1 MSLLGTI
8 NPNPTRSQ
16 SVVSHNFRQTEITTT
31 TTEVIQPLPP
41 SSDQS
46 KSEDGETLQGDEEKI
61 EARVGDLAR
70 RLTRQSTRFSIKSS
84 LDNPFSVDDPE
95 STVNPHSAKFKARDW
110 MKMLLAIKSRDPD
123 RYPDRTA
130 GVAFKNLNVHG
141 FGSPTD
147 YQKDVLNSVME
158 IATMARKMVGMKM
171 QRIQILREF
180 DGLVKSGEMLV
191 VLGRPGSGCSTLL
204 KTIAGEM
211 NGIEMSEESVL
222 NYQGISSKQ
231 MQKYFRGEAIYSA
244 ETDIHFPQLSVGD
257 TLKFAALARA
267 PRNRFEGI
275 SADQYAEHMRD
286 VVMAMLGL
294 SHTINTRVGNDF
306 IRGVSGGER
315 KRVSIAEA
323 TLSQSPLQCWDNSTR
338 GLDSANALEFCKN
351 LSLMS
356 KYSGIAA
363 CLAIYQA
370 SQNAYDL
377 FDKVTVLYEGRQIYF
392 GPTTEAKKFFVDMG
406 FECPDRQTTADFLTS
421 LTSPAERIVRPGFEG
436 RVPRTPDE
444 FAAAWKKSEAR
455 AQLVREIDEF
465 EQQYPIGGSSH
476 QAFVDARK
484 AMQAKTQRVKSP
496 YTISMWNQ
504 ISICVTRG
512 FQRLRGDFS
521 LTATALIGNFIMA
534 LIIGSVFFNLPKT
547 TESFYAR
554 SALLFFA
561 VLLNAFSSALE
572 ILTLYAQRP
581 IVEKQ
586 ARYAFYHPFA
596 EAMASML
603 CDTPYKLINSFTF
616 NVPLYLM
623 TGLRREADAFFTFWI
638 FSVVTTFTM
647 SMVFRTIAATSR
659 SLSQALVPA
668 ALLILGM
675 VIYTGFTIPTRN
687 MLGWSR
693 WMNYI
698 NPIAYSFESFMVNEF
713 ADRTFECA
721 AIIPSMGE
729 YESVS
734 MSHRICSTVGAQPGS
749 KDVSGTLYLGLSFE
763 YTKPHLWRNMGIL
776 IGFMVFFAFTYLV
789 GTEYISEAKSK
800 GEVLLFRQGH
810 QPKTPKGEGDIEAS
824 PGPSAGAKTDESS
837 PQASAGIQ
845 RQTSI
850 FHWQDVCYDIKIKGE
865 PRSILDN
872 VDGWV
877 KPGTCTALMGV
888 SGAGKTTLLD
898 VLATRVTMGVVTGEM
913 LVDGNPRD
921 QSFQRKT
928 GYVQQQD
935 LHLATST
942 VREALRFSAILRQP
956 AHLSRQEKLDY
967 VEEVIKLLGMEAYAD
982 AVVGVPGEGLNVE
995 QRKRLTIGVE
1005 LAAKPQLLLFLDEPT
1020 SGLDSQTSWSILDLI
1035 DTLTKHG
1042 QAILCTI
1049 HQPSAMLFQRFDRLL
1064 FLAKGGK
1071 TIYFGE
1077 IGENSTTLSNY
1088 FERNGSH
1095 HLSPGENPAE
1105 WMLEVIGAAPGSH
1118 SDIDWPS
1125 VWRQSPEHTKV
1136 KEHLAELK
1144 STLVANANPQG
1155 EADVEAF
1162 KEFAA
1167 PFHVQLT
1174 ECLMRVFAQY
1184 FRTPSYI
1191 WSKAALCGLTA
1202 LYIGFSFFQANNS
1215 IQGLQNQMFSVFM
1228 LMTIFGNLVQ
1238 QIMPNF
1244 VTQRSLY
1251 EARERPSKAYSWK
1264 AFMTAN
1270 IIVELPWNT
1279 LMAALIFFCWYYPIG
1294 MYNNAIPSDAVTERG
1309 GLMFLL
1315 IWTFLLFTS
1324 TFAHMVIAGIELA
1337 ETGGNIAS
1345 LLFSLCLIFC
1355 GVLATK
1361 EALPGFWIFMY
1372 RVSPFTYLVSAML
1385 STGLSGAE
1393 ARCEKVEYLTF
1404 DPPDGQTCAQ
1414 YMNPYIN
1421 MTHSGYLLEPQATE
1435 GCSFCPVDNTNTFL
1449 LSISSKFEDAWRN
1462 FGLMWVYIAFNIV
1475 AAVFIYWLARVPK
1488 GKNAARGGLDSS
1500 PQGGVRLT
1508 RIPSLFRRMNLP
1520 TFVDVSQEI
1529 PSLAAGAVIVVQVLS
1544 TTGRRTYIENIHG
1557 KEDELVEGD
1566 VIPAVLGTR
1575 RSFSEYSCNIPD
1587 KLAVGDVIH
1596 WGCSSGIVGQIR
1608 GFNKAYGQPLEVRI
1622 LGSAQVSGKHLN
1634 VKQGSIVLLHSDEG
1648 DSAPPIE
1655 REASC
1660 DSQVNR
1666 GSRCEG
1672 TLRLVLGFLD
1682 AGLLSTCG
1690 DPTEVVEVAL
1700 GIVHQLNQI
1709 RPDVIVLEFG
1719 AGFLQN
1725 YNIESIM
1732 ASREFKKHIA
1742 SVIITASDPVAAW
1755 GAKQLLDQEGIHVT
1769 AFTGPVANNEHF
1781 TAHMEETLGV
1791 PGEDNQGAMPK
1802 ILGLVESEVDEY
1814 VPGTGINIDY
1824 KS

>member
-8 NPNPTRSQ
+8 NPNPSRSQ
-16 SVVSHNFRQTEITTT
+16 SVVSHNL
-31 TTEVIQPLPP
+31 PL
-41 SSDQS
+41 SHGAAIDDAVQQLTATSEQS
-46 KSEDGETLQGDEEKI
+46 KSESGATLHDEEQKI
-61 EARVGDLAR
+61 EVRVGDLAR

-84 LDNPFSVDDPE
+84 LDNPFNTEDPE
-95 STVNPHSAKFKARDW
+95 STVNPHSPNFRARDW

-147 YQKDVLNSVME
+147 YQKDVLNSLLE
-158 IATMARKMVGMKM
+158 IGTLVRRLAGMKM
-171 QRIQILREF
+171 QKIQILQDF

-211 NGIEMSEESVL
+211 NGINMSEESVM
-222 NYQGISSKQ
+222 NYQGISAKQ
-231 MQKYFRGEAIYSA
+231 MQKNFKGEAIYTA

-267 PRNRFEGI
+267 PRNRFEGV

-323 TLSQSPLQCWDNSTR
+323 TLAQSPLQCWDNSTR

-370 SQNAYDL
+370 SQGAYDL

-406 FECPDRQTTADFLTS
+406 FECPERQTTADFLTS
-421 LTSPAERIVRPGFEG
+421 LTSPSERIVRPGFEHIA
-436 RVPRTPDE
+436 PRTPDE

-455 AQLVREIDEF
+455 AKLLVEIEEF
-465 EQQYPIGGSSH
+465 ERQYPIGGPSQ
-476 QAFVDARK
+476 QAFLEARK
-484 AMQAKTQRVKSP
+484 AMQASSQRAKSP
-496 YTISMWNQ
+496 YTISMGDQ
-504 ISICVTRG
+504 IKICVVRG
-512 FQRLRGDFS
+512 FQRLRNDFS

-534 LIIGSVFFNLPKT
+534 LIIGSVFFDLKDDT
-547 TESFYAR
+547 SSFYAR
-554 SALLFFA
+554 GALLFFA

-596 EAMASML
+596 EALASML
-603 CDTPYKLINSFTF
+603 CDTPYKLINSITF
-616 NVPLYLM
+616 NIPLYFM
-623 TGLRREADAFFTFWI
+623 TGLRKEAGAFFTFWI
-638 FSVVTTFTM
+638 FSVVTTFAM
-647 SMVFRTIAATSR
+647 SMVFRTIAAGSR

-668 ALLILGM
+668 AILILGM

-713 ADRTFECA
+713 VGREFKCV
-721 AIIPSMGE
+721 AIVPSGGQ
-729 YESVS
+729 YNNVS
-734 MSHRICSTVGAQPGS
+734 MDYRICSTVGAQPGS
-749 KDVSGTLYLGLSFE
+749 DVVDGALYLSQSFG
-763 YTKPHLWRNMGIL
+763 YVKPHLWRNMGIV
-776 IGFMVFFAFTYLV
+776 IAFMVFFAFTYLA

-800 GEVLLFRQGH
+800 GEVLLFRRGH
-810 QPKTPKGEGDIEAS
+810 QAKLAAADDPESPQNTAGGE
-824 PGPSAGAKTDESS
+824 KTDEAD
-837 PQASAGIQ
+837 PQATAGIQ

-850 FHWQDVCYDIKIKGE
+850 FHWEDVCYDIKIKGE
-865 PRSILDN
+865 PRRILDH
-872 VDGWV
+872 VDGWI

-898 VLATRVTMGVVTGEM
+898 VLATRVTMGVVTGGM
-913 LVDGNPRD
+913 FVDGQPRD

-942 VREALRFSAILRQP
+942 VREALRFSAVLRQP
-956 AHLSRQEKLDY
+956 AYLSRKEKFDY
-967 VEEVIKLLGMEAYAD
+967 VEEVIKLLGMDAYAD

-1077 IGENSTTLSNY
+1077 IGENSSTLSSY
-1088 FERNGSH
+1088 FERNGAH
-1095 HLSPGENPAE
+1095 HLAPGENPAE

-1118 SDIDWPS
+1118 SDIDWPQ
-1125 VWRQSPEHTKV
+1125 VWRQSPEYGKV
-1136 KEHLAELK
+1136 KEHLSDLK
-1144 STLVANANPQG
+1144 SSLSARPNENSDP
-1155 EADVEAF
+1155 EAF

-1167 PFHVQLT
+1167 PFHIQLW
-1174 ECLMRVFAQY
+1174 ECLVRVFAQY
-1184 FRTPSYI
+1184 YRTPTYI
-1191 WSKAALCGLTA
+1191 WSKAALCILTA
-1202 LYIGFSFFQANNS
+1202 LYIGFSFFHASNS

-1251 EARERPSKAYSWK
+1251 EARERPSKAYSWR

-1279 LMAALIFFCWYYPIG
+1279 LMAAFIYFCWYYPIG
-1294 MYNNAIPSDAVTERG
+1294 LYNNAKPTDAVTERG

-1361 EALPGFWIFMY
+1361 DALPGFWVFMY

-1385 STGLSGAE
+1385 STGLSGAS
-1393 ARCEKVEYLTF
+1393 ARCEKVEYLVF
-1404 DPPDGQTCAQ
+1404 DPPANQTCGE
-1414 YMNPYIN
+1414 YMTPYIE
-1421 MTHSGYLLEPQATE
+1421 MVHSGYLLDENATSD
-1435 GCSFCPVDNTNTFL
+1435 CSFCSVSSTDTFL
-1449 LSISSKFEDAWRN
+1449 AQIGSHFDDAWRN
-1462 FGLMWVYIAFNIV
+1462 FGLMWVYIAFNI
-1475 AAVFIYWLARVPK
+1475 AGAVFIYWLARVPK
-1488 GKNAARGGLDSS
+1488 GKRTAA
-1500 PQGGVRLT
+1500 
-1508 RIPSLFRRMNLP
+1508 
-1520 TFVDVSQEI
+1520 
-1529 PSLAAGAVIVVQVLS
+1529 
-1544 TTGRRTYIENIHG
+1544 
-1557 KEDELVEGD
+1557 
-1566 VIPAVLGTR
+1566 
-1575 RSFSEYSCNIPD
+1575 
-1587 KLAVGDVIH
+1587 
-1596 WGCSSGIVGQIR
+1596 
-1608 GFNKAYGQPLEVRI
+1608 
-1622 LGSAQVSGKHLN
+1622 
-1634 VKQGSIVLLHSDEG
+1634 
-1648 DSAPPIE
+1648 
-1655 REASC
+1655 
-1660 DSQVNR
+1660 
-1666 GSRCEG
+1666 
-1672 TLRLVLGFLD
+1672 
-1682 AGLLSTCG
+1682 
-1690 DPTEVVEVAL
+1690 
-1700 GIVHQLNQI
+1700 
-1709 RPDVIVLEFG
+1709 
-1719 AGFLQN
+1719 
-1725 YNIESIM
+1725 
-1732 ASREFKKHIA
+1732 
-1742 SVIITASDPVAAW
+1742 
-1755 GAKQLLDQEGIHVT
+1755 
-1769 AFTGPVANNEHF
+1769 
-1781 TAHMEETLGV
+1781 
-1791 PGEDNQGAMPK
+1791 
-1802 ILGLVESEVDEY
+1802 
-1814 VPGTGINIDY
+1814 
-1824 KS
+1824 

>member
-8 NPNPTRSQ
+8 NPNPARSQ
-16 SVVSHNFRQTEITTT
+16 SVVSHNMPPAGETTT
-31 TTEVIQPLPP
+31 DVIEGPP
-41 SSDQS
+41 SSSEQS
-46 KSEDGETLQGDEEKI
+46 KSEDGVTLHGEEEKV
-61 EARVGDLAR
+61 ESRVGDLAR
-70 RLTRQSTRFSIKSS
+70 RLTRQSTRFSVKSS
-84 LDNPFSVDDPE
+84 LENPFNVQDPE
-95 STVNPHSAKFKARDW
+95 STVNPSSPNFKARDW
-110 MKMLLAIKSRDPD
+110 MKMLLAIKSRDPE
-123 RYPDRTA
+123 RYPERTA
-130 GVAFKNLNVHG
+130 GLAFKNLSVHG

-147 YQKDVLNSVME
+147 YQKDVLNALLEVG
-158 IATMARKMVGMKM
+158 TMVRRLAGMKM

-180 DGLVKSGEMLV
+180 DGLLKSGEMLM

-204 KTIAGEM
+204 KTISGEM
-211 NGIEMSEESVL
+211 NGIQMSEDSVV
-222 NYQGISSKQ
+222 NYQGIPAKE
-231 MQKYFRGEAIYSA
+231 MQKHFKGEAIYSA

-267 PRNRFEGI
+267 PRNRFEGVT
-275 SADQYAEHMRD
+275 ADQYAEHMRD

-370 SQNAYDL
+370 SQSAYDL
-377 FDKVTVLYEGRQIYF
+377 FDKVTVLYEGRQIYY
-392 GPTTEAKKFFVDMG
+392 GHTTEAKKFFVDLG
-406 FECPDRQTTADFLTS
+406 FDCPERQTTADFLTS
-421 LTSPAERIVRPGFEG
+421 LTSPAERIVRPGFEHL
-436 RVPRTPDE
+436 VPRTPDE
-444 FAAAWKKSEAR
+444 FAAVWKKSQAR
-455 AQLVREIDEF
+455 AKLLAEIDEF
-465 EQQYPIGGSSH
+465 ERQYPMGGPSH
-476 QAFVDARK
+476 QAFVEARK
-484 AMQAKTQRVKSP
+484 AMQAKSQRVKSP
-496 YTISMWNQ
+496 YTISMMNQ
-504 ISICVTRG
+504 IKICVVRG

-521 LTATALIGNFIMA
+521 LTITALVGNFIMA
-534 LIIGSVFFNLPKT
+534 LIIGSVFFDLPET
-547 TESFYAR
+547 TASFYGR

-586 ARYAFYHPFA
+586 ARFAFYHPFA

-603 CDTPYKLINSFTF
+603 CDVPYKIINSITF
-616 NVPLYLM
+616 NIPLYFM
-623 TGLRREADAFFTFWI
+623 TGLRQEAGAFFTFWI

-668 ALLILGM
+668 AILILGM

-713 ADRTFECA
+713 HGRRFPCS
-721 AIIPSMGE
+721 AIVPSMGD
-729 YESVS
+729 YENVS
-734 MSHRICSTVGAQPGS
+734 MDYRICSTVGAEPGS
-749 KDVSGTLYLGLSFE
+749 DMVDGGLYLSLSFE
-763 YTKPHLWRNMGIL
+763 YEKSHLWRNMGIL
-776 IGFMVFFAFTYLV
+776 IAFMVFFGFVYLV

-800 GEVLLFRQGH
+800 GEVLLFRRGQ
-810 QPKTPKGEGDIEAS
+810 QPKHLPGDGDPESIA
-824 PGPSAGAKTDESS
+824 PPSGAEKTDESS
-837 PQASAGIQ
+837 PQATAGIQ

-850 FHWQDVCYDIKIKGE
+850 FQWKDVCYDIKIKNE
-865 PRSILDN
+865 PRRILDH

-913 LVDGNPRD
+913 LVDGHPRD

-935 LHLATST
+935 LHLPTST

-956 AHLSRQEKLDY
+956 AHLSRQERLDY

-1071 TIYFGE
+1071 TIYFGD
-1077 IGENSTTLSNY
+1077 IGENSSILSSY
-1088 FERNGSH
+1088 FERNGAH
-1095 HLSPGENPAE
+1095 HLAPGENPAE
-1105 WMLEVIGAAPGSH
+1105 WMLDVIGAAPGSH
-1118 SDIDWPS
+1118 SDIEWPK
-1125 VWRQSPEHTKV
+1125 VWRESPEYAKV
-1136 KEHLAELK
+1136 QEHLPELK
-1144 STLVANANPQG
+1144 STLSVKPQDD
-1155 EADVEAF
+1155 ADPDAF

-1167 PFHVQLT
+1167 PFGIQLW
-1174 ECLMRVFAQY
+1174 ECLVRVFAQY

-1191 WSKAALCGLTA
+1191 WSKAALCILTS

-1251 EARERPSKAYSWK
+1251 EVRERPSKSYSWK

-1279 LMAALIFFCWYYPIG
+1279 LMAALIYFCWYYPIG
-1294 MYNNAIPSDAVTERG
+1294 LYNNAIQSDSTVAERG

-1315 IWTFLLFTS
+1315 ILTFLLFTS

-1355 GVLATK
+1355 GVLASK
-1361 EALPGFWIFMY
+1361 EALPGFWVFMY

-1385 STGLSGAE
+1385 STGLSGAS
-1393 ARCEKVEYLTF
+1393 AQCEKVEFLQF
-1404 DPPDGQTCAQ
+1404 DPPSGQTCGE

-1421 MTHSGYLLEPQATE
+1421 MTRSGYLVDESATS
-1435 GCSFCPVDNTNTFL
+1435 GCSFCSVDNTDTFL
-1449 LSISSKFEDAWRN
+1449 AQIGSNYDDAWRN
-1462 FGLMWVYIAFNIV
+1462 FGLMWVYIVFNIF

-1488 GKNAARGGLDSS
+1488 GKKAS
-1500 PQGGVRLT
+1500 
-1508 RIPSLFRRMNLP
+1508 
-1520 TFVDVSQEI
+1520 
-1529 PSLAAGAVIVVQVLS
+1529 GA
-1544 TTGRRTYIENIHG
+1544 T
-1557 KEDELVEGD
+1557 
-1566 VIPAVLGTR
+1566 
-1575 RSFSEYSCNIPD
+1575 
-1587 KLAVGDVIH
+1587 
-1596 WGCSSGIVGQIR
+1596 
-1608 GFNKAYGQPLEVRI
+1608 
-1622 LGSAQVSGKHLN
+1622 
-1634 VKQGSIVLLHSDEG
+1634 
-1648 DSAPPIE
+1648 
-1655 REASC
+1655 
-1660 DSQVNR
+1660 
-1666 GSRCEG
+1666 
-1672 TLRLVLGFLD
+1672 
-1682 AGLLSTCG
+1682 
-1690 DPTEVVEVAL
+1690 
-1700 GIVHQLNQI
+1700 
-1709 RPDVIVLEFG
+1709 
-1719 AGFLQN
+1719 
-1725 YNIESIM
+1725 
-1732 ASREFKKHIA
+1732 
-1742 SVIITASDPVAAW
+1742 
-1755 GAKQLLDQEGIHVT
+1755 
-1769 AFTGPVANNEHF
+1769 
-1781 TAHMEETLGV
+1781 
-1791 PGEDNQGAMPK
+1791 
-1802 ILGLVESEVDEY
+1802 
-1814 VPGTGINIDY
+1814 
-1824 KS
+1824 